1 MILEKIITKFV
12 LKTYELNLKNLKLRG
27 AYRSLQILS
36 CILPSLKRIPISFK
50 ETGET
55 YVDVN
60 DPDTFWIL
68 NHYLGDVH
76 ASMNQLYRIGSFVIS
91 PGDTVWDVGANMGF
105 MSWYFSQEKFSLN
118 EIHLFEPLQKPFAI
132 ASDLLG
138 GIPRVKLHNI
148 GLGDKNQSIEIYRG
162 VGSGN
167 ASIKIN
173 NIINNISNN
182 SSLVSEVIHIKRG
195 DDIIKDG
202 ESKLPSLIKIDVEG
216 YECEVLRGIQ
226 EIIKLKQPVILFEIL
241 FLSDDEIE
249 NSIPN
254 DYNIAFINEHTGN
267 LIYTIDE
274 ARKVGVMDAILAP
287 RNSQIWE
294 KLKIPHYAI

>member
-1 MILEKIITKFV
+1 MTLESTIAKYA
-12 LKTYELNLKNLKLRG
+12 LKTYELNLRTLKLKG
-27 AYRSLQILS
+27 AYRTLQILS

-68 NHYLGDVH
+68 NHYLGDIH
-76 ASMNQLYRIGSFVIS
+76 ASMNQLYRIGSRVIS
-91 PGDTVWDVGANMGF
+91 PGDAVWDVGANMGF
-105 MSWYFSQEKFSLN
+105 MSWYFIQEKFNLN
-118 EIHLFEPLQKPFAI
+118 EIHLFEPLKKPFAI

-138 GIPRVKLHNI
+138 GIQRVKLHNI

-162 VGSGN
+162 AESGN
-167 ASIKIN
+167 ASIK
-173 NIINNISNN
+173 INNISNN

-226 EIIKLKQPVILFEIL
+226 EIIKIKQPVIFFEIL

-287 RNSQIWE
+287 RKSQIWE

>member
-1 MILEKIITKFV
+1 MILENILTKFV

-27 AYRSLQILS
+27 AYRTLQMLS
-36 CILPSLKRIPISFK
+36 CILPSLKRIPIFFN
-50 ETGET
+50 ETGRT

-76 ASMNQLYRIGSFVIS
+76 ASMNQLYRIGSLVIS
-91 PGDTVWDVGANMGF
+91 PGDIVWDVGANMGF
-105 MSWYFSQEKFSLN
+105 MSWYFIQKKFYLE

-138 GIPRVKLHNI
+138 GVPRVTLHNI
-148 GLGDKNQSIEIYRG
+148 GLGDKSQAIKIYSG
-162 VGSGN
+162 VGTGN

-173 NIINNISNN
+173 NIFNN
-182 SSLVSEVIHIKRG
+182 SSLVSEVINIKRG
-195 DDIIKDG
+195 DDLIKDG
-202 ESKLPSLIKIDVEG
+202 KSKLPSLIKIDVEG

-226 EIIKLKQPVILFEIL
+226 EIIKIKQPTIFFEIL
-241 FLSDDEIE
+241 FLSDDEIK

-254 DYNIAFINEHTGN
+254 NYNIAFINEHTGN
-267 LIYTIDE
+267 LIYTIEE

-294 KLKIPHYAI
+294 KLKTPHCGM

>member
-68 NHYLGDVH
+68 NHYLGDVQ

-105 MSWYFSQEKFSLN
+105 MSWHFIQKKANLE

-148 GLGDKNQSIEIYRG
+148 GLGDKTQSIKIYSG
-162 VGSGN
+162 VGTGN
-167 ASIKIN
+167 ASIK
-173 NIINNISNN
+173 INNISNN

-216 YECEVLRGIQ
+216 YECEVLKGIQ
-226 EIIKLKQPVILFEIL
+226 EIIKIKQPTIFFEIL
-241 FLSDDEIE
+241 FLSDDEITKC
-249 NSIPN
+249 IP
-254 DYNIAFINEHTGN
+254 DGYHIAFINEHTGN

>member
-1 MILEKIITKFV
+1 MNIEPKITAIF
-12 LKTYELNLKNLKLRG
+12 LNLYAWNRKNLKLKG
-27 AYRSLQILS
+27 TYKLLKLLS
-36 CILPSLKRIPISFK
+36 AFLPSLKKIPVSFK
-50 ETGET
+50 ETGEV

-68 NHYLGDVH
+68 NHYLGDVQ
-76 ASMNQLYRIGSFVIS
+76 ASMKQLYRIGSFVIS

-105 MSWYFSQEKFSLN
+105 MSWHFIQKKFNLE
-118 EIHLFEPLQKPFAI
+118 EIHLFEPLRKPFAI
-132 ASDLLG
+132 ATDLLG

-148 GLGDKNQSIEIYRG
+148 GLGDKNQSVKIYSG

-173 NIINNISNN
+173 NIANN

-226 EIIKLKQPVILFEIL
+226 EIIKLKQPVIFFEIL